1 MSSSCTSVYLDGSE
15 VRGST
20 NATFTAR
27 YGNVESTSSVTV
39 WVPELPLDIQVEDVK
54 LNAVHGWKVPADR
67 NQCRSRYQQ
76 SLYEVSVGD
85 ARPVGRDDDR
95 CAPISRCNNQLK
107 CLFCQSL
114 GDERCRCVS

>member
-1 MSSSCTSVYLDGSE
+1 VSSSCTSVYLDGSE

-54 LNAVHGWKVPADR
+54 LNAIHGWKAPADR

-76 SLYEVSVGD
+76 SLFEVSVHD
-85 ARPVGRDDDR
+85 ARPVLSAVTMTDVRLSVAAR
-95 CAPISRCNNQLK
+95 MNSNV
-107 CLFCQSL
+107 FESL
-114 GDERCRCVS
+114 GDT

>member
-1 MSSSCTSVYLDGSE
+1 VSSSCTSVYLDGSE

-20 NATFTAR
+20 NASFTAR

-54 LNAVHGWKVPADR
+54 LNQIHGWKVPADR

-76 SLYEVSVGD
+76 SLFEVSVHD
-85 ARPVGRDDDR
+85 ARPVLSAVTMSDVSVSAGG
-95 CAPISRCNNQLK
+95 NVKNELK
-107 CLFCQSL
+107 CLW
-114 GDERCRCVS
+114 